1 MVRQVNCTCDSY
13 NICRSETNI
22 FERASSMFATEVNS
36 INIKIL
42 RGLKKKIFVDY
53 SLVDQ
58 ANKLHILF
66 C

>member
-1 MVRQVNCTCDSY
+1 
-13 NICRSETNI
+13 
-22 FERASSMFATEVNS
+22 MFATEVNS